1 MVLFGIVRRMNF
13 VCLNA
18 HHDENASYSTCSLI
32 MKAVQMVV
40 FDRELINP
48 LILWIEMQTFKVE
61 DKKVWTLR
69 NVHSCVF
76 QVSKRRQKH
85 ILFGGDR

>member
-1 MVLFGIVRRMNF
+1 MLLFGIVGRVNF

-40 FDRELINP
+40 YDRELINP
-48 LILWIEMQTFKVE
+48 LILWIELQTLKVE
-61 DKKVWTLR
+61 DKKSPNFR
-69 NVHSCVF
+69 
-76 QVSKRRQKH
+76 
-85 ILFGGDR
+85 